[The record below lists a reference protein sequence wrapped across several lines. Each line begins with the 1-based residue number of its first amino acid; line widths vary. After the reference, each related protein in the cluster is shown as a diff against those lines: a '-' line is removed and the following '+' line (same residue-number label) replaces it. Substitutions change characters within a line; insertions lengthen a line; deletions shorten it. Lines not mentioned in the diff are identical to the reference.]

1 MKKSGIDKRLYTKVA
16 DDQIKH
22 ATKLNVLIIRT
33 IDLLF
38 LMKNLE
44 KKKEKKDIMIEL
56 LNSGGGG

>member
-1 MKKSGIDKRLYTKVA
+1 M
-16 DDQIKH
+16 
-22 ATKLNVLIIRT
+22 KLNVLIIRT